1 MMIKKS
7 LPQKKIILSIILIII
22 TLILTTTS
30 IAQENTPID
39 TTLYNIAIQENIKTR
54 TEIKSYID
62 AKIDKIMQDVETTG
76 QQYIDDNF
84 QALYEL
90 TGQLAQKLLIKAIIG
105 TFTTILLALL
115 TYYLIKRTIE
125 KRANPNP
132 YNLRIEETKPRE
144 AGIIT
149 PQYQKK
155 IEAGKDLPTSPET
168 NQQGMIYAP
177 QKPILSYKEIR
188 KQQKEND
195 KRIKY
200 LEKAKKEREEYV
212 KKQEEYINKQ
222 KMKFLKKTKTPLEQA
237 KKYTEEKQKIDE
249 EIRKRSNQITNSEQQ
264 IITPENNNQN
274 IIPPLPPNNQEEI
287 IKKLKQQ
294 T

>member
-1 MMIKKS
+1 MIKKS